1 MTFTSGADSELC
13 DAGQVMVVA
22 DGEVFQPGDA
32 SFLRGWRGTVS
43 GDPCGRLE
51 GVVILTLAA

>member
-22 DGEVFQPGDA
+22 DGEVFQPGEA
-32 SFLRGWRGTVS
+32 SFLRGWRVS